1 MKAAAFD
8 YVRPSNLEQGL
19 QLLSAGQGGAKVMGG
34 CQSLGPMLNLR
45 LARPKSV
52 IDVTALAEM
61 RDVTPLSDDLVR
73 IGGAVTHAEI
83 EDGVFP
89 LLRGT
94 LLQTVASGI
103 AYRAIR
109 NRGTLAGSL
118 AHADPAADWV
128 LCMTALAAQIELRS
142 HAGTRVVPMERFMH
156 GAYTTELA
164 AGELIMAVR
173 VPRLGADARWGY
185 AKFCRKPGEFAEA
198 SCCAVFD
205 PARGFGR
212 VVIGALDGAPRSL
225 PGIAAAMAAAGAMP
239 SREDIDAA
247 VAAAAPGKDAIDRKL
262 VTATVRRCLQQVLG
276 QEQGA

>member
-1 MKAAAFD
+1 MKAAAFQ
-8 YVRPSNLEQGL
+8 YVRPSTLQQGL
-19 QLLSAGQGGAKVMGG
+19 QLLSAGQGGVKVMGG
-34 CQSLGPMLNLR
+34 SQSLGPMLNLR
-45 LARPKSV
+45 LARPQSV
-52 IDVTALAEM
+52 VDVTALAEM
-61 RDVTPLSDDLVR
+61 RDVTLLAGGVLR
-73 IGGAVTHAEI
+73 IGGAVTHAEM

-94 LLQTVASGI
+94 LLQTVAAGI
-103 AYRAIR
+103 AYRAVR

-128 LCMTALAAQIELRS
+128 LCMTALAAQIELNS
-142 HAGTRVVPMERFMH
+142 HSGARMVPMERFMH

-164 AGELIMAVR
+164 DGELIAAVQ
-173 VPRLGADARWGY
+173 VPPLGAGARWGY

-212 VVIGALDGAPRSL
+212 VVIGALDGAPRPL
-225 PGIAAAMAAAGAMP
+225 PGIAAAVAAAGAMP